1 MGLMNENGKSFV
13 DHLIANT
20 MKQFELDS
28 DGNIGYDAYCRFMQS
43 NPRLLAVYSLDI
55 EKLLDYECEQRRMHR
70 ISINSLKNKGL
81 RQIVVELDSS
91 KKKKSKWKKPQFIK
105 DLEKDKVQSVHSV
118 LDAQQICV
126 DLDEVSEAS
135 ELSSNPSSEIV
146 DDEDNNEK
154 EEEEKKKQERMQRT
168 IDFLYG

>member
-1 MGLMNENGKSFV
+1 MG
-13 DHLIANT
+13 
-20 MKQFELDS
+20 
-28 DGNIGYDAYCRFMQS
+28 
-43 NPRLLAVYSLDI
+43 AVYSLDI

-91 KKKKSKWKKPQFIK
+91 KKKKKSKWKKPQFIK

-126 DLDEVSEAS
+126 DLDGVSEAS
-135 ELSSNPSSEIV
+135 ELSSNPSSGIV
-146 DDEDNNEK
+146 DDEKDNNEK
-154 EEEEKKKQERMQRT
+154 EEEEEKKKQERMQRT

>member
-43 NPRLLAVYSLDI
+43 NPRLLIAYSLDI

-70 ISINSLKNKGL
+70 ISINSLKNKQL

-135 ELSSNPSSEIV
+135 ELSSNPSSGIV
-146 DDEDNNEK
+146 ADDEDHIINEK
-154 EEEEKKKQERMQRT
+154 E
-168 IDFLYG
+168 

>member
-1 MGLMNENGKSFV
+1 MG
-13 DHLIANT
+13 
-20 MKQFELDS
+20 
-28 DGNIGYDAYCRFMQS
+28 
-43 NPRLLAVYSLDI
+43 AVYSLDI

-91 KKKKSKWKKPQFIK
+91 KKKKKSKWKKPQFIK

-118 LDAQQICV
+118 LDAQQICI
-126 DLDEVSEAS
+126 DLDGVSEAS
-135 ELSSNPSSEIV
+135 ELSSNPSSGIV
-146 DDEDNNEK
+146 DDEK
-154 EEEEKKKQERMQRT
+154 EEEEDKKKQERMQRT